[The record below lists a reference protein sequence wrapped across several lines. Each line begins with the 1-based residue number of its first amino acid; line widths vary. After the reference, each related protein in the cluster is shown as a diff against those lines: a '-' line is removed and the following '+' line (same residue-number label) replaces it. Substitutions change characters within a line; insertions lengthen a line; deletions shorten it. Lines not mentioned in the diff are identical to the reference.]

1 MNRTLRVIVGVV
13 LVAVITFAGISVCQN
28 LAPRAKIDITER
40 NLYTLSPGTKAIL
53 SRLSQPVTL
62 KLYYTKTAA
71 MKATDQIRFF
81 NNYYYYV
88 KALLEEYAAA
98 SDKVRLEVIDPRPY
112 SDEEE
117 EAIRHGLRRFSITEE
132 ENFFFGLVV
141 QTPFGVT
148 KTIEFFS
155 PDRQNFVEYDISYLV
170 ETATTRDKRRLG
182 VLSSLPVMGD
192 NPWMARMQ
200 QAQSQPKWTVIS
212 HLEQRY
218 DVRTI
223 EADVDQI
230 ENVDILLVIHPKDLP
245 EKTLFAIDQYILK
258 GGRAIILVDPWCRL
272 DQPNPM
278 QRQMMPMQDPS
289 SSLEKLLNTWG
300 LTMPANTF
308 AGDRALARP
317 WSGSPTQRPQP
328 LIGFLDLNQPTCFS
342 DETAITA
349 DLNIVTIL
357 FGGVLREIPLPDLK
371 SPSEK
376 SQGGAEQDAL
386 APNVQR
392 TPLVTTTASG
402 NAWAVSGPFELM
414 YPQPAELM
422 KKFTDGTE
430 PVAMGYLV
438 TGRLPSAFPD
448 GIEVEVEV
456 EAESETPDP
465 NDTADTP
472 KTRRV
477 TGLTVAEEDCAVA
490 VFSDVD
496 FITDGIAYRDAF
508 FGMMIVGDNS
518 ALLLNCVEDLSGS
531 GDLISIRS
539 RGNYRRPFT
548 TVDEIEQQ
556 AEAETR
562 EEEQKLQAQI
572 ETWQEQLNEKLS
584 GMKAD
589 EASLIG
595 QTILQEKR
603 QLETRIYEA
612 NRRLREVRMKR
623 RERIEALGRQLRN
636 FCTIPGPVII
646 LLVAV
651 VLGVRR
657 QVLKR
662 RYISHAS
669 DA

>member
-1 MNRTLRVIVGVV
+1 MNRTLRVIIGVL
-13 LVAVITFAGISVCQN
+13 LVAVITFAGISICQN
-28 LAPRAKIDITER
+28 LGPRAKIDITER

-53 SRLSQPVTL
+53 SRLSQPVTI

-132 ENFFFGLVV
+132 DNFFFGLVV

-148 KTIEFFS
+148 KTIDFFS
-155 PDRQNFVEYDISYLV
+155 PDRQNFVEYDISYLI

-200 QAQSQPKWTVIS
+200 QGQARPKWTVIS

-289 SSLEKLLNTWG
+289 SSLEKLLNAWG

-328 LIGFLDLNQPTCFS
+328 LIGFLDLNQPACFS

-357 FGGVLREIPLPDLK
+357 FGGVLREIPLPGLK
-371 SPSEK
+371 SPSET
-376 SQGGAEQDAL
+376 SQGGAEEDAL
-386 APNVQR
+386 APNVHR

-448 GIEVEVEV
+448 GVEVEV
-456 EAESETPDP
+456 ETESETPDP
-465 NDTADTP
+465 NDAADTP

-508 FGMMIVGDNS
+508 FGTMVVGDNS

-572 ETWQEQLNEKLS
+572 ETWQEQLNEKLA

-612 NRRLREVRMKR
+612 NRRLREIRMKR
-623 RERIEALGRQLRN
+623 RESIEALGRQLRN

-657 QVLKR
+657 QILKR